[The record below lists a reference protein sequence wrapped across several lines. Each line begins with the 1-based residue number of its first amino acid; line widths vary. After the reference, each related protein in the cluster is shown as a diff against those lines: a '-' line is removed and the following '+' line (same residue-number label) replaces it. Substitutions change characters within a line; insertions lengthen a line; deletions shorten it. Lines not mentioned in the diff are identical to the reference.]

1 MPGYGNKCNREIE
14 LMALGVVPIVTP
26 GVDVTNYFE
35 PLIENVHYI
44 FAKTGEE
51 LLHKVNILTEEEWT
65 YLSESCL
72 EWYEQNCSPKGS
84 FETTIKAVNKL
95 LKSPD
100 SFSTLAT
107 DTSKK
112 DLELFYSTLRNVY
125 PKHDIYLV
133 CDEKIE
139 NWAKSK
145 NDSHLHCNSSL
156 EKYAGQDRKEMEAKR
171 TWTNF
176 MLEKCTAIDDALRK
190 HNNTLFLDSDQCIL
204 NKIEVDVEKEVGLSP
219 HMVYERNEKQFGKY
233 NGGFIFVNSN
243 KFSTW
248 WRENTPRSKYMEQGI
263 LEEVSKEFSTFE
275 FDSQYNYGWW
285 RLLECDN
292 PQERASK
299 FSYDSCLKYENKP
312 VTTLHTHF
320 FDESFPLTKQ
330 FNNFILTLLPKENE
344 VRQQIMKLKENKGMI
359 LIQSYYN
366 PKDKKRQE
374 ELELCLKQ
382 NCFNTSVEKVLLF
395 LDHED
400 VKYPKHEKIEVY
412 SSVDQLT
419 YQDAFFYAEKFYKD
433 RICCLV
439 NNDIFLDHGTFSDL
453 SEIDNLTS
461 NNIVLSLTRHEFN
474 VHTKIGKMDDAFRQ
488 ALFAH
493 TQDAWIWKA
502 NFQPK
507 DTNFRL
513 GTLGCDNAI
522 NDRLKQAGKIPMN
535 LGSKYKVY
543 HVDAVRGK
551 TSTNKFSKEKH
562 AEFHDFNRESYPE
575 ERGQFLTP
583 DYGMVYNLGL
593 DEFAKQLNFSD
604 IDKYTIICEMLS
616 RKMKIKN
623 R

>member
-1 MPGYGNKCNREIE
+1 MKKCICYSLWGDKPEYTHGIQKNFELNQKLLPDWQMVVYYDSSVPKEYVKNNKQIEWIEITDGSYGEFCRFHHMKKCDTFLSRDLDSRTSEREVYCIHKWLESDLKFLSIRDKIPQHYEWPFMAGMWGVKDGFDEYDFEEMKKYEVHHQYTADQQFLRNHIYSKYKEQILFLGPKEDEHLKETWNEHFIGQGYYEDDSFRYS
-14 LMALGVVPIVTP
+14 V
-26 GVDVTNYFE
+26 
-35 PLIENVHYI
+35 
-44 FAKTGEE
+44 KTG
-51 LLHKVNILTEEEWT
+51 
-65 YLSESCL
+65 
-72 EWYEQNCSPKGS
+72 
-84 FETTIKAVNKL
+84 
-95 LKSPD
+95 
-100 SFSTLAT
+100 
-107 DTSKK
+107 
-112 DLELFYSTLRNVY
+112 
-125 PKHDIYLV
+125 LV
-133 CDEKIE
+133 IPR
-139 NWAKSK
+139 KSK
-145 NDSHLHCNSSL
+145 
-156 EKYAGQDRKEMEAKR
+156 EK
-171 TWTNF
+171 
-176 MLEKCTAIDDALRK
+176 
-190 HNNTLFLDSDQCIL
+190 
-204 NKIEVDVEKEVGLSP
+204 
-219 HMVYERNEKQFGKY
+219 
-233 NGGFIFVNSN
+233 
-243 KFSTW
+243 
-248 WRENTPRSKYMEQGI
+248 
-263 LEEVSKEFSTFE
+263 
-275 FDSQYNYGWW
+275 
-285 RLLECDN
+285 
-292 PQERASK
+292 
-299 FSYDSCLKYENKP
+299 
-312 VTTLHTHF
+312 
-320 FDESFPLTKQ
+320 
-330 FNNFILTLLPKENE
+330 
-344 VRQQIMKLKENKGMI
+344 MI

-395 LDHED
+395 LDNEN

-439 NNDIFLDHGTFSDL
+439 NNDVFLDHGTFSDL